1 MAVSSSLSAAL
12 VPALAACSP
21 SGREFS
27 SISIVHVNSFARG
40 EALGTR
46 LNVSLTAARPVTSS
60 GTASRPLTTC
70 KLSKGDKLPP
80 LVLKDQDGRNVKL
93 SKFIGRPLVLY
104 FYPANE
110 TPGCTKQACSF
121 RDAFDDYRK
130 LGATVVG
137 VSGDSPESHKAFKKK
152 YNLPY
157 TLLSDEGNEVR
168 KAFGVPAD
176 FFGAL
181 AGRQTYVV
189 NRQGV
194 ITLVYNNQFQPE
206 KHVDETLKLLQA

>member
-1 MAVSSSLSAAL
+1 MAVSTSLSAAL

-21 SGREFS
+21 SGREFATS
-27 SISIVHVNSFARG
+27 SSVQVNSFARG
-40 EALGTR
+40 EILGSR
-46 LNVSLTAARPVTSS
+46 LNVSLAAARPVTSS
-60 GTASRPLTTC
+60 RPLTTC
-70 KLSKGDKLPP
+70 KVSRGDKLPP
-80 LVLKDQDGRNVKL
+80 LALKDQDGRDVKL
-93 SKFIGRPLVLY
+93 SKFIGKPLVLY

-110 TPGCTKQACSF
+110 TPSCTKQACSF
-121 RDAFDDYRK
+121 RDSYDDFRK

-181 AGRQTYVV
+181 AGRQTYVT

-194 ITLVYNNQFQPE
+194 VTLIYNNQFQPE
-206 KHVDETLKLLQA
+206 KHVDETLKVLSA

>member
-1 MAVSSSLSAAL
+1 MAVSTSLSATL
-12 VPALAACSP
+12 VPTSLAACSQ
-21 SGREFS
+21 GRHELS
-27 SISIVHVNSFARG
+27 ANSTVSFARG
-40 EALGTR
+40 EILGNK
-46 LNVSLTAARPVTSS
+46 LNVSIATARSVSAPSHR
-60 GTASRPLTTC
+60 LTTC

-80 LVLKDQDGRNVKL
+80 LVLKDQDGRDVKL
-93 SKFIGRPLVLY
+93 SKFFGRPLVLY

-121 RDAFDDYRK
+121 RDAYEDYRK

-137 VSGDSPESHKAFKKK
+137 VSGDTPESHKAFKAK

-157 TLLSDEGNEVR
+157 TLLSDAGNAVR
-168 KAFGVPAD
+168 KEFGVPAD

-206 KHVDETLKLLQA
+206 KHVDETLKLLSA